1 MMRHCMNMAIK
12 TQKVRLYLSTHDQS
26 KFYSKLGF
34 EPSCAVSILTKVNK
48 IFRGRNMEMPP
59 AVMKSGDIM
68 WMCKVLVE
76 GLGKT
81 PGLDLVEKDQCKAPK
96 LAFQGGSIRKRN
108 QVKLW

>member
-1 MMRHCMNMAIK
+1 MNMAIK

-48 IFRGRNMEMPP
+48 IFRGRNMEMPS

-68 WMCKVLVE
+68 WMCKDLVE
-76 GLGKT
+76 GLGKA
-81 PGLDLVEKDQCKAPK
+81 PGLDLVKKDECKAPK
-96 LAFQGGSIRKRN
+96 LACQGGSIRKRN